1 MAGLSGRVCVITG
14 ATRGIGKS
22 AAVSFARRGA
32 HLVLVGRSTEHS
44 PNRGGLPGTL
54 ESVAGELQA
63 LGAGVTTVAA
73 NLSQPDDVQRVADA
87 TTEQFGR
94 CDVLVNNAA
103 VSFLGMFLDVA
114 PRRWQAVLAV
124 NLLAPVSLIHAFLPG
139 MIERADGRILNVSS
153 GAADTRSPGGVQQ
166 LPYSAS
172 KAGLDALSYGLAN
185 QLVGTGVAV
194 NVLSPSVFTEA
205 VAFSVTDPDMLRDMR
220 AHMTSPEA
228 YGEAMAKVAEQ
239 PAEFTGRYLANQD
252 LIDLGVLV
260 DP

>member
-1 MAGLSGRVCVITG
+1 MRPGEEADTVDKWLIFPGAVCVITG

-87 TTEQFGR
+87 TTKQFGR

-114 PRRWQAVLAV
+114 PRTLAGGSRCQS
-124 NLLAPVSLIHAFLPG
+124 ARTRKPHPCLPAG
-139 MIERADGRILNVSS
+139 DDRAWRRPHSQ
-153 GAADTRSPGGVQQ
+153 RQ
-166 LPYSAS
+166 L
-172 KAGLDALSYGLAN
+172 
-185 QLVGTGVAV
+185 
-194 NVLSPSVFTEA
+194 
-205 VAFSVTDPDMLRDMR
+205 RR
-220 AHMTSPEA
+220 
-228 YGEAMAKVAEQ
+228 
-239 PAEFTGRYLANQD
+239 GRY
-252 LIDLGVLV
+252 
-260 DP
+260 P